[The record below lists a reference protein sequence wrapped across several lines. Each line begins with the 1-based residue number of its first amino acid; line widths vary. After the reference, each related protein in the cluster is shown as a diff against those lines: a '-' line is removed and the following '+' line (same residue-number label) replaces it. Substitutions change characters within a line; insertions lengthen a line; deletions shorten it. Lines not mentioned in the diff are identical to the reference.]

1 MDAQIQIIDQK
12 RAHKKSR
19 IWAFVFL
26 VFFGVLGFLI
36 YTSFY
41 NPSFAKSIT
50 GNIIKDR
57 GGTIDIDAVLTPSEK
72 LEINSKMD
80 KIELKISSG
89 NFFVGKEEL
98 KLNKASIVIDGFNGK
113 LIFNKNNIEKL
124 DGKTENIFVDGIS
137 ITSSSNMKI
146 LLENSDFSFLKIH
159 NFHLDDLN
167 YRTSG
172 IVKLNNG
179 KVLVNLN
186 DEDFKIEEFQGD
198 LELVRDRFK
207 LNGIIKKSNLGFID
221 IKATKNI
228 ENKTS

>member
-146 LLENSDFSFLKIH
+146 LLEKSDFSFLKIH

>member
-12 RAHKKSR
+12 RTHKKSR
-19 IWAFVFL
+19 IWVFVFL

-50 GNIIKDR
+50 GNIIRDS
-57 GGTIDIDAVLTPSEK
+57 GGTINIDAVLTPSEK
-72 LEINSKMD
+72 LDINSKVD

-98 KLNKASIVIDGFNGK
+98 KLNKASIVIDGFNGRI
-113 LIFNKNNIEKL
+113 IFNKNSIENL
-124 DGKTENIFVDGIS
+124 DGKAESVFVEGIP
-137 ITSSSNMKI
+137 ITSSSNMKV
-146 LLENSDFSFLKIH
+146 LLENSDFGFLKIH
-159 NFHLDDLN
+159 NFHLDSLN
-167 YRTSG
+167 YRASG
-172 IVKLNNG
+172 TVKLNNG

-186 DEDFKIEEFQGD
+186 GEDFKIEEFQGD
-198 LELVRDRFK
+198 LELVRDRLK